1 MKLYLKG
8 HSYKYAVEQM
18 LLALFPEE
26 RPEYPETP
34 PVSGEDAVLCSLH
47 QGPVWVTAVTK
58 LLRGG
63 VVYQRSARTKTAQ
76 LGGKLTADR
85 ALTKIIK
92 LSFFKAASEC
102 VGKTPPWG
110 ALTGIRPAKIVTRIL
125 EEGGGPKRADALLRD
140 TYFVLPERRRL
151 CIDAAKAGL
160 AVKRT
165 LKPDEISLYV
175 GIPFCPTRCAYC
187 SFVSNSVE
195 KSLKLIEPYLDALF
209 REIDYA
215 GTIVRRAGLSIK
227 TVYMGGGTPTTLS
240 APQLAGLM
248 ARIEA
253 AFDLSRCAEY
263 TVEAGRPDTI
273 TVGKLEAIRSGGA
286 ERVSI
291 NPQTMRDNVLEA
303 IGRRHSAPE
312 VRTAMDLARR
322 VGFAALN
329 MDLIAGLPEDDFQG
343 FAYSVNEVLKFRPE
357 NITVH
362 TLALKN
368 GSRLKMEGR
377 QIPAAQEVG
386 RMLDYA
392 GRRLREEG
400 YSPYYLYRQKFMAGS
415 FENVG
420 WCLPGREGLYN
431 ICMMEEL
438 HSVLSLG
445 AGGMTKLVNP
455 ESGLI
460 HRVCNPKYP
469 FEYISRLEKILKG
482 KEELAAF
489 YDEIASCPD
498 GAAEKE
504 NQRFQGTRSMR

>member
-1 MKLYLKG
+1 
-8 HSYKYAVEQM
+8 M
-18 LLALFPEE
+18 LLALFPDE

-34 PVSGEDAVLCSLH
+34 PLEGEDAVFCSLYR
-47 QGPVWVTAVTK
+47 GPVWVTAVTR

-102 VGKTPPWG
+102 TGETPPWG
-110 ALTGIRPAKIVTRIL
+110 ALTGIRPAKIVTRLL
-125 EEGGGPKRADALLRD
+125 EEGGNEKKADALLRD
-140 TYFVLPERRRL
+140 TYFVSPERRRL

-160 AVKRT
+160 AVRQT
-165 LKPDEISLYV
+165 LKPREISLYV

-195 KSLKLIEPYLDALF
+195 KSLKLVEPYLDALY

-215 GTIVRRAGLSIK
+215 GTVVRKAGLSIK
-227 TVYMGGGTPTTLS
+227 TVYIGGGTPTTLS
-240 APQLAGLM
+240 ADQLSSLM
-248 ARIEA
+248 ARLA
-253 AFDLSRCAEY
+253 GAFDLGRCAEY

-273 TVGKLEAIRSGGA
+273 TEEKLAAIRAGGA
-286 ERVSI
+286 QRVSI
-291 NPQTMRDNVLEA
+291 NPQTMRDNVLAA
-303 IGRRHSAPE
+303 IGRRHSAADVAKAVE
-312 VRTAMDLARR
+312 LARR
-322 VGFAALN
+322 AGFEVLN
-329 MDLIAGLPEDDFQG
+329 MDLIAGLPEDDSEG
-343 FAYSVNEVLKFRPE
+343 FAYSMNKVLDFRPE

-362 TLALKN
+362 TLALKK
-368 GSRLKMEGR
+368 GSRLKLEGGL
-377 QIPAAQEVG
+377 IPTAEEVG

-420 WCLPGREGLYN
+420 WCLPGREGIYN

-438 HSVLSLG
+438 HSILSLG

-455 ESGLI
+455 QSGLI
-460 HRVCNPKYP
+460 RRVCNPKYP
-469 FEYISRLEKILKG
+469 FEYMNREEKIRSG
-482 KEELAAF
+482 KDELAAF
-489 YDEIASCPD
+489 HAAIPD
-498 GAAEKE
+498 DGDCFGESE
-504 NQRFQGTRSMR
+504 NACFRPEEPN